1 MEEIK
6 DFYIGEDG
14 LEYCCKC
21 HTPRE
26 KELPSPFGDNKP
38 FKVHFMCEC
47 QRKAYE
53 IEQAERAKREFD
65 EMVSRNRMV
74 CFHTKRMY
82 DWTFA
87 NDDGKNPAVAKAKAY
102 VDAWDDMKSSGIG
115 LMLWGGVGT
124 GKTYLAAAIA
134 NELLDQGK
142 RVLMRDFSE
151 ISNISIFDADEY
163 VASLSSYDL
172 VILDDLGAER
182 KSEFALQNVFNVVNR
197 RWESGKPM
205 IVTTNL
211 SIKEMKALSEKD
223 ELQYQRIYDR
233 VFDMCTPICVN
244 GASRRVESSDKKK
257 AHLTDVITKEVSG

>member
-1 MEEIK
+1 MTEEK

-14 LEYCCKC
+14 LEYCSSC

-26 KELPSPFGDNKP
+26 RILPHPIDGKP
-38 FKVHFMCEC
+38 FHVHFMCEC
-47 QRKAYE
+47 QRQAYE
-53 IEQAERAKREFD
+53 SEQAAREKREFE
-65 EMVSRNRMV
+65 EMVDRNRGV
-74 CFHTKRMY
+74 CLHIKRMR

-163 VASLSSYDL
+163 VSSLSSYDL

-197 RWESGKPM
+197 RWEYGKPM

-211 SIKEMKALSEKD
+211 SIKEMKDLAAKD

-233 VFDMCTPICVN
+233 LFDMCTPICVN
-244 GASRRVESSDKKK
+244 GTSRRAESSNKKK
-257 AHLTDVITKEVSG
+257 THLTDVITKGVSG

>member
-1 MEEIK
+1 MAEEK
-6 DFYIGEDG
+6 DFYIGDDG
-14 LEYCCKC
+14 LEYCLNC

-26 KELPSPFGDNKP
+26 RILPHPIDGSPFH
-38 FKVHFMCEC
+38 VHFMCEC

-53 IEQAERAKREFD
+53 AEKAEREKREFE
-65 EMVSRNRMV
+65 EMVERNRGI
-74 CFHTKRMY
+74 CFHSRKMY

-87 NDDGKNPAVAKAKAY
+87 NDDGRNPATAKVKAY
-102 VDAWDDMKSSGIG
+102 VDAWDEMEKDGIG

-124 GKTYLAAAIA
+124 GKTYLAGAVA
-134 NELLDQGK
+134 NALLDQGK

-163 VASLSSYDL
+163 VSSLSSYDL

-211 SIKEMKALSEKD
+211 SIKEMKALSSND
-223 ELQYQRIYDR
+223 ELRYQRIYDR
-233 VFDMCTPICVN
+233 LFDMCTPICVS
-244 GASRRVESSDKKK
+244 GSSRRVDSSEKKK
-257 AHLTDVITKEVSG
+257 IVLTNVIEKGVSG